1 MTFGVEKLHN
11 DVKMFPV
18 LPSHN
23 FSVKTV
29 VRIIKV
35 LFLHVGE
42 NRKELQARQR
52 FSPEVGAL

>member
-1 MTFGVEKLHN
+1 
-11 DVKMFPV
+11 MFPV

-42 NRKELQARQR
+42 NRKELQAGRR
-52 FSPEVGAL
+52 FSPEVGALRYVFRAS